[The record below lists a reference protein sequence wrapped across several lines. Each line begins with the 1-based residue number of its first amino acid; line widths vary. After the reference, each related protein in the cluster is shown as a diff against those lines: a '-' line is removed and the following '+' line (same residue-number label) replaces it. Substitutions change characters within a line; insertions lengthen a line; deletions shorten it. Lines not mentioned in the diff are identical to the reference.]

1 MHTNKMCFIIYFY
14 SPTCFGRFCDH
25 HQCGMKEYN
34 TYIVA
39 QNVQLKLLDVIVN
52 NVLLVQEKKNG
63 YANAS

>member
-1 MHTNKMCFIIYFY
+1 
-14 SPTCFGRFCDH
+14 
-25 HQCGMKEYN
+25 MKEYN